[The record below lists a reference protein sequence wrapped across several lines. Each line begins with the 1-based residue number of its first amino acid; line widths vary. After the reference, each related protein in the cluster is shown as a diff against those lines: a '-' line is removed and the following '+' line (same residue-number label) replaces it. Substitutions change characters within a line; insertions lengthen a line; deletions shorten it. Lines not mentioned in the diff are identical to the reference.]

1 MQVKIKKIKGDKNA
15 YNKRYILLFLSFL
28 VFYIYIDVKEVNV
41 TILAIKISINT
52 LLYYLLLHL

>member
-15 YNKRYILLFLSFL
+15 YNKRYILLFVIFSILYL
-28 VFYIYIDVKEVNV
+28 YRRKEVNV